1 MLRSCFERAPVGAL
15 MVLCACSGPFTSG
28 EGDVVR
34 NPRDTV
40 VLQPETVL
48 LDEAAN
54 MRSLEVET
62 DQLVLDLEDGRT
74 ADEFTAD
81 AGLQVGSVV
90 VGRLDGGYLREVVE
104 VIPQGSRLVLRT
116 IGADLSQAVVDG
128 KVHAQILLQD
138 ELRSE
143 TTWDLGGRVLVDE
156 TLWSSTQGDY
166 VEVSAFV
173 AEGSHVTL
181 DPVFDFDLELFNGSW
196 VDAEF
201 SSTVTMDY
209 EADVVTTVSG
219 AFDEEISGRVFTRE
233 IPFAFELGP
242 VPVVGTATI
251 DIVAGVEGTFIGEGT
266 TTLHSEAY
274 AVGELGAGYDGD
286 WHGHADGDLSGD
298 IGFTDSAWSQDVHAR
313 AFLRAEMEVEL
324 YSSAGAEVVIEPWVE
339 ANSCG
344 TVGLDIDGG
353 VKGSHGYHF
362 EALGWSLFEWGP
374 YPFET
379 DVYDLAELEC
389 EV

>member
-1 MLRSCFERAPVGAL
+1 
-15 MVLCACSGPFTSG
+15 
-28 EGDVVR
+28 VVR
-34 NPRDTV
+34 NPRDAV

-48 LDEAAN
+48 LDELAQ
-54 MRSLEVET
+54 MRSLEVGT
-62 DQLVLDLEDGRT
+62 DQLVLDLESGQN
-74 ADEFTAD
+74 AD
-81 AGLQVGSVV
+81 AVLESAGLRVGSVV
-90 VGRLDGGYLREVVE
+90 VGRRGGGYLREVTE
-104 VIPQGSRLVLRT
+104 VIPQGGRLVLRT
-116 IGADLSQAVVDG
+116 RGADLSQAVENGEVQ
-128 KVHAQILLQD
+128 AQILLAD

-156 TLWSSTQGDY
+156 TLWSSAEGDY
-166 VEVSAFV
+166 VTVSAFV
-173 AEGSHVTL
+173 AEGSHVTI

-196 VDAEF
+196 VDASF
-201 SSTVTMDY
+201 SSTVTLDY

-219 AFDEEISGRVFTRE
+219 AFDDEISGRVFTRE

-251 DIVAGVEGTFIGEGT
+251 DIIAGVEGSFIGEGT

-274 AVGELGAGYDGD
+274 AFADLGAGYDGD
-286 WHGHADGDLSGD
+286 WYGSADGDVSGD
-298 IGFTDSAWSQDVHAR
+298 IGFTDTAWSQDLHAR

-324 YSSAGAEVVIEPWVE
+324 YSSAGAEVAIEPWVE

-344 TVGLDIDGG
+344 TVGIDIDGG

-379 DVYDLAELEC
+379 DTYDLAELEC
-389 EV
+389 EG

>member
-1 MLRSCFERAPVGAL
+1 MLNCFAKAPVGAL
-15 MVLCACSGPFTSG
+15 VLLCACTGPFTA
-28 EGDVVR
+28 GDSELVR

-40 VLQPETVL
+40 ELQPETVL
-48 LDEAAN
+48 LDTQAS
-54 MRSLEVET
+54 MRTLAVET
-62 DQLVLDLEDGRT
+62 DQLVIELEAGRT
-74 ADEFTAD
+74 ADAFVSES
-81 AGLQVGSVV
+81 GLRVGSVV
-90 VGRLDGGYLREVVE
+90 VGQRGGGYLRKVTE

-116 IGADLSQAVVDG
+116 VGADLSQAVVNG
-128 KVHAQILLQD
+128 KVHAQVLLAD

-143 TTWDLGGRVLVDE
+143 TSWDLGGRVLVDE
-156 TLWSSTQGDY
+156 TLWSTAEGDY
-166 VEVSAFV
+166 VTVSAFV
-173 AEGSHVTL
+173 AEGSHVTI

-201 SSTVTMDY
+201 SSTVTLDY

-219 AFDEEISGRVFTRE
+219 AFDEEISGRVFTRQ

-266 TTLHSEAY
+266 TTLHSEATAY
-274 AVGELGAGYDGD
+274 GELGAGYDGE
-286 WHGHADGDLSGD
+286 WFGHADADLDGDL
-298 IGFTDSAWSQDVHAR
+298 GFTDTAWSQDVHAR

-353 VKGSHGYHF
+353 VTGSHGYHF

-374 YPFET
+374 YPFES
-379 DVYDLAELEC
+379 DVYDLADLEC
-389 EV
+389 DS